1 MLDVVERPSNKAT
14 ASVAHK
20 VAIVIYANVTTE
32 ASSRAYRAFGFAAE
46 LLEAG
51 DDVAIVFDG
60 GGTATLAAVLDPAH
74 PLHRAWSRVS
84 AALRGAC
91 AYCAKA
97 YGVEEALMAAGVPML
112 KDHRGHASL
121 RDLLLEGRQIVTF

>member
-1 MLDVVERPSNKAT
+1 MLDLVERPVQQTAAAT
-14 ASVAHK
+14 KHA
-20 VAIVIYANVTTE
+20 VAIVIYSNVTTE
-32 ASSRAYRAFGFAAE
+32 AHSRAYRAFGFAAE

-51 DDVAIVFDG
+51 DDVAIIFDG

-74 PLHRAWSRVS
+74 ALHRAWSRVS

-91 AYCAKA
+91 DYCAKA
-97 YGVEEALMAAGVPML
+97 YHVHETLTAAGVPML

-121 RDLLLEGRQIVTF
+121 RNLLVEGRQIITF